1 MYDLYLTINF
11 LDASYILVFFC
22 HLSNDL
28 ISQFIG
34 LFLDKFVFF
43 LGITFLN
50 SR

>member
-11 LDASYILVFFC
+11 LDASYILVFF
-22 HLSNDL
+22 LP
-28 ISQFIG
+28 FIG
-34 LFLDKFVFF
+34 RFNFSIHRFISRQIRIF